1 MAVQK
6 KKLTKEEKLIIVKKV
21 RQLRQAFE
29 EGELGDTK
37 MPEDTYPKFGNLE
50 QKRIYYTLPMALN
63 YQRNSYDLWESAKET
78 FEDAQT
84 QEAFDLQKVSGM
96 GVDKL
101 RNLLTKHR
109 LALQPN
115 RHVDIYFRIS
125 KAIVNNWGSVTKLIN
140 ENNADYLSLRDVI
153 QREFKKDFP
162 YLSGPK
168 IFNYWMFIM
177 SEYGEVELKNR
188 SFIEIAPDT
197 HVIQASI
204 RLGLLSR
211 EEVDNF
217 SREEI
222 SKIWRA
228 LLKGTDIDPIDVHS
242 PLWFWSRG
250 GFEYRVG

>member
-1 MAVQK
+1 
-6 KKLTKEEKLIIVKKV
+6 
-21 RQLRQAFE
+21 
-29 EGELGDTK
+29 
-37 MPEDTYPKFGNLE
+37 
-50 QKRIYYTLPMALN
+50 
-63 YQRNSYDLWESAKET
+63 
-78 FEDAQT
+78 
-84 QEAFDLQKVSGM
+84 
-96 GVDKL
+96 
-101 RNLLTKHR
+101 
-109 LALQPN
+109 
-115 RHVDIYFRIS
+115 
-125 KAIVNNWGSVTKLIN
+125 
-140 ENNADYLSLRDVI
+140 
-153 QREFKKDFP
+153 
-162 YLSGPK
+162 
-168 IFNYWMFIM
+168 M